1 LRAYKNDGDI
11 RARDRLVA
19 LYLPLVEAFAQR
31 YSRPGAERDD
41 LVQAGSI
48 GLLNA
53 IERFD
58 PQRGDELAA
67 FAVPTVVGEMKRH
80 IRDRTAAIKLPR
92 RLQEAQAALPQAR
105 EKLTAQLEREPTDD
119 ELAAALGLDPLELQ
133 RLRDPAAGDGVADLA
148 AEPKELELSDERLML
163 AGAFRAL
170 DDTERSIVY
179 LRYVRDLGQ
188 ADVAGQLGMSERQL
202 ARRTR
207 SALAKLRGE
216 IERGGSPRA
225 GPPTR
230 GGPAPP
236 ASSTASAPAAPTHT
250 APGPAAASTPASAP
264 AAADGPPSEAPGRKG
279 AHSGRL
285 LLRMPQ
291 SLHAELA
298 RAAERE
304 DVSLNQFITNSLA
317 AAVGWRQPEGDAED
331 PPASEHAPAEP
342 ENAPPRWLRAALV
355 TNVIVVGIAAIV
367 AVVLLLV
374 AWQQG
379 F

>member
-1 LRAYKNDGDI
+1 MNSTAQQGRSERDSATGRLLRAYKNDGDI

-19 LYLPLVEAFAQR
+19 LYLPLVETFAQR
-31 YSRPGAERDD
+31 YRRPGAEHDD

-58 PQRGDELAA
+58 PRRGDEFAA

-80 IRDRTAAIKLPR
+80 IRDRSATVKLPR
-92 RLQEAQAALPQAR
+92 RLQEANAALPRAR
-105 EKLTAQLEREPTDD
+105 QDLTARLEREPTDD
-119 ELAAALGLDPLELQ
+119 ELGAELGLDTIELA
-133 RLRDPAAGDGVADLA
+133 RLREPAIGGDDVADLPA
-148 AEPKELELSDERLML
+148 AIDDLSDDRVML

-170 DDTERSIVY
+170 DETERSIVY
-179 LRYVRDLGQ
+179 LRFVRDLGQ
-188 ADVAGQLGMSERQL
+188 ADVATQLGMSERQL
-202 ARRTR
+202 TRRTT

-216 IERGGSPRA
+216 IERGGSPA
-225 GPPTR
+225 SAAEASAQPTR
-230 GGPAPP
+230 
-236 ASSTASAPAAPTHT
+236 ASAPK
-250 APGPAAASTPASAP
+250 AP
-264 AAADGPPSEAPGRKG
+264 AAEPSTAEPSSTPDGGRKS

-291 SLHAELA
+291 SLHADLA
-298 RAAERE
+298 HAAERE
-304 DVSLNQFITNSLA
+304 EISLNQFITNSLA
-317 AAVGWRQPEGDAED
+317 AAVEWRRPDAEAGAPD
-331 PPASEHAPAEP
+331 PRHPPDPEP
-342 ENAPPRWLRAALV
+342 ETAPPRWLRAALV
-355 TNVIVVGIAAIV
+355 TNVVVVGIAAIV